1 MGLMEPDENFIKQWG
16 LKWAEGVILGFVKGK
31 VTFSRAVGMLRSS
44 KKYGVTNGEL
54 DGIMNAI
61 ESNPA
66 YYLPAM
72 TADEKASKL
81 SLLRNA
87 LKN

>member
-1 MGLMEPDENFIKQWG
+1 MGWNENFVKQWG

-44 KKYGVTNGEL
+44 KKYRVTSEEL
-54 DGIMNAI
+54 DGIMTAI
-61 ESNPA
+61 ESNPS

-72 TADEKASKL
+72 TAEEKASKL
-81 SLLRNA
+81 NLLRNA